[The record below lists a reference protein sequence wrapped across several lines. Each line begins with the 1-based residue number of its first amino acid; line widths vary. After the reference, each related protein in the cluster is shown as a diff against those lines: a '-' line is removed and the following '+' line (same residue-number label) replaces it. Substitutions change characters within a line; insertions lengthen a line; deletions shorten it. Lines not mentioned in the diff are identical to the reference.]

1 MATRAVI
8 AYLSADKELTT
19 TYNHYD
25 GYPDGLGKALLNHY
39 DDDSKANIVANV
51 GYISSIDTDTG
62 EITSNNSESPNKMD
76 LNGDWEESL
85 YEIVD
90 EIKSYG
96 VDYAYI
102 WNEVGGD
109 WNRVSNGSA
118 TNMVKDLANQMSSA
132 EYMFGPV
139 DEMKKDDGFD
149 DVEPS
154 LHVNEGDKTK
164 WAEFI
169 TENKVIDD
177 QWTVYVK
184 SLVNAIK
191 LNGIDDYLNF
201 SEDDFKE
208 DFDNYIADKMDM

>member
-1 MATRAVI
+1 MATRAII
-8 AYLSADKELTT
+8 AYLSEDKELTT

-51 GYISSIDTDTG
+51 GYISSIDPDTG

-109 WNRVSNGSA
+109 WNTVSNGST
-118 TNMVKDLANQMSSA
+118 TNMVKDLANQISSA

-139 DEMKKDDGFD
+139 DENKK
-149 DVEPS
+149 EEKMEEIEE
-154 LHVNEGDKTK
+154 NYNTK
-164 WAEFI
+164 WNEFI

-177 QWTVYVK
+177 QWTIYVK
-184 SLVNAIK
+184 SLVNDIK
-191 LNGIDDYLNF
+191 LNGVDGYVDF
-201 SEDDFKE
+201 SEGDFKE

>member
-1 MATRAVI
+1 MATRAII
-8 AYLSADKELTT
+8 AYLSEDKELTT

-51 GYISSIDTDTG
+51 GYISSIDPDTG

-109 WNRVSNGSA
+109 WNTVSNGSA

-139 DEMKKDDGFD
+139 DENKREEKM
-149 DVEPS
+149 EEIEEIEE
-154 LHVNEGDKTK
+154 NYNTK
-164 WAEFI
+164 WNEFI

-177 QWTVYVK
+177 QWTIYVK
-184 SLVNAIK
+184 SLVNDIK
-191 LNGIDDYLNF
+191 LNGVDGYVDF
-201 SEDDFKE
+201 SEGDFKE

>member
-1 MATRAVI
+1 MATRAII
-8 AYLSADKELTT
+8 AYLSEDKELTT

-51 GYISSIDTDTG
+51 GYISSIDPDTG

-109 WNRVSNGSA
+109 WNRISNGSA
-118 TNMVKDLANQMSSA
+118 TNMVRDLANQMSSA

-139 DEMKKDDGFD
+139 DENKK
-149 DVEPS
+149 EEKMEEIEE
-154 LHVNEGDKTK
+154 NYNTK
-164 WAEFI
+164 WNEFI

-177 QWTVYVK
+177 QWTIYVK
-184 SLVNAIK
+184 SLVNDIK
-191 LNGIDDYLNF
+191 LNGVDGYVDF
-201 SEDDFKE
+201 SEGDFKE

>member
-1 MATRAVI
+1 MATRAII
-8 AYLSADKELTT
+8 AYLSEDKELTT

-51 GYISSIDTDTG
+51 GYISSIDPDTG

-109 WNRVSNGSA
+109 WNRISNGSA
-118 TNMVKDLANQMSSA
+118 TNMVRDLANQMSSA

-139 DEMKKDDGFD
+139 DE
-149 DVEPS
+149 
-154 LHVNEGDKTK
+154 NEKEEKMEEIEENYNTK
-164 WAEFI
+164 WNEFI
-169 TENKVIDD
+169 TENKIIDD
-177 QWTVYVK
+177 QWTIYVK
-184 SLVNAIK
+184 SLVNDIK
-191 LNGIDDYLNF
+191 LNGVDGYVDF
-201 SEDDFKE
+201 SEGDFKE

>member
-1 MATRAVI
+1 MATRAII
-8 AYLSADKELTT
+8 AYLSEDKELTT

-51 GYISSIDTDTG
+51 GYISSIDPDTG

-76 LNGDWEESL
+76 LNGDWEEPL

-109 WNRVSNGSA
+109 WNTVSNGSA
-118 TNMVKDLANQMSSA
+118 TNMVKDLANQISSA

-139 DEMKKDDGFD
+139 DENKK
-149 DVEPS
+149 EEKMEEIEE
-154 LHVNEGDKTK
+154 NYNTK
-164 WAEFI
+164 WNEFI

-177 QWTVYVK
+177 QWTIYVK
-184 SLVNAIK
+184 SLVNDIK
-191 LNGIDDYLNF
+191 LNGVDGYVDF
-201 SEDDFKE
+201 SEGDFKE

>member
-1 MATRAVI
+1 MATRAII
-8 AYLSADKELTT
+8 AYLSEDKELTT

-39 DDDSKANIVANV
+39 DVDSKANIVANV
-51 GYISSIDTDTG
+51 GYISSIDPDTG

-102 WNEVGGD
+102 WNQVGGD
-109 WNRVSNGSA
+109 WNTISNGS
-118 TNMVKDLANQMSSA
+118 TENMVKDLANQISSA

-139 DEMKKDDGFD
+139 DENKTEEE
-149 DVEPS
+149 VEEIEE
-154 LHVNEGDKTK
+154 NYNTK
-164 WAEFI
+164 WNEFI

-184 SLVNAIK
+184 SLVNDIR
-191 LNGIDDYLNF
+191 LNGIADYADF
-201 SEDDFKE
+201 SESDFKE

>member
-1 MATRAVI
+1 MATRAII
-8 AYLSADKELTT
+8 AYLSEDKELTT

-51 GYISSIDTDTG
+51 GYISSIDPDTG

-109 WNRVSNGSA
+109 WNTVSNGSA

-139 DEMKKDDGFD
+139 DENKR
-149 DVEPS
+149 EEEIEEIEE
-154 LHVNEGDKTK
+154 NYNTK
-164 WAEFI
+164 WNEFI

-177 QWTVYVK
+177 QWTIYVK
-184 SLVNAIK
+184 SLVNDIK
-191 LNGIDDYLNF
+191 LNGVDGYVDF
-201 SEDDFKE
+201 SEGDFKE

>member
-1 MATRAVI
+1 MATRAII
-8 AYLSADKELTT
+8 AYLSEDKELTT

-51 GYISSIDTDTG
+51 GYISSIDPDTG

-109 WNRVSNGSA
+109 WNRISNGSA
-118 TNMVKDLANQMSSA
+118 TNMVRDLANQMSSA

-139 DEMKKDDGFD
+139 DENKK
-149 DVEPS
+149 EEKMEEIEE
-154 LHVNEGDKTK
+154 NYNTK
-164 WAEFI
+164 WNEFI
-169 TENKVIDD
+169 TENKIIDD
-177 QWTVYVK
+177 QWTIYVK
-184 SLVNAIK
+184 SLVNDIK
-191 LNGIDDYLNF
+191 LNGVDGYVDF
-201 SEDDFKE
+201 SEGDFKE

>member
-1 MATRAVI
+1 MATRAII
-8 AYLSADKELTT
+8 AYLSEDKELTT

-39 DDDSKANIVANV
+39 DDDSKANIVANI
-51 GYISSIDTDTG
+51 GYISSIDPDTG

-109 WNRVSNGSA
+109 WNRISNGSA
-118 TNMVKDLANQMSSA
+118 TNMVRDLANQMSSA

-139 DEMKKDDGFD
+139 DENKK
-149 DVEPS
+149 EEKMEEIEE
-154 LHVNEGDKTK
+154 NYNTK
-164 WAEFI
+164 WNEFI
-169 TENKVIDD
+169 TENKIIDD
-177 QWTVYVK
+177 QWTIYVK
-184 SLVNAIK
+184 SLVNDIK
-191 LNGIDDYLNF
+191 LNGVDGYVDF
-201 SEDDFKE
+201 SEGDFKE

>member
-1 MATRAVI
+1 MATRAII
-8 AYLSADKELTT
+8 AYLSEDKELTT

-51 GYISSIDTDTG
+51 GYISSIDPDTG

-109 WNRVSNGSA
+109 WNTVSNGSA

-139 DEMKKDDGFD
+139 DENKREEKM
-149 DVEPS
+149 EEIEE
-154 LHVNEGDKTK
+154 NYNTK
-164 WAEFI
+164 WNEFI

-177 QWTVYVK
+177 QWTIYVK
-184 SLVNAIK
+184 SLVNDIK
-191 LNGIDDYLNF
+191 LNGVDGYVDF
-201 SEDDFKE
+201 SEGDFKE

>member
-1 MATRAVI
+1 MATRAII
-8 AYLSADKELTT
+8 AYLSEDKELTT

-51 GYISSIDTDTG
+51 GYISSIDPDTG

-109 WNRVSNGSA
+109 WNTVSNGSA
-118 TNMVKDLANQMSSA
+118 TNMVKDLANQISSA

-139 DEMKKDDGFD
+139 DENKK
-149 DVEPS
+149 EEKMEEIEE
-154 LHVNEGDKTK
+154 NYNTK
-164 WAEFI
+164 WNEFI

-177 QWTVYVK
+177 QWTIYVK
-184 SLVNAIK
+184 SLVNDIK
-191 LNGIDDYLNF
+191 LNGVDGYVDF
-201 SEDDFKE
+201 SEGDFKE

>member
-1 MATRAVI
+1 MATRAII
-8 AYLSADKELTT
+8 AYLSEDKELTT

-51 GYISSIDTDTG
+51 GYISSIDPDTG

-109 WNRVSNGSA
+109 WNTVSNGSA
-118 TNMVKDLANQMSSA
+118 TNMVKDLANQISSA

-139 DEMKKDDGFD
+139 DENKK
-149 DVEPS
+149 EEKMEEIEE
-154 LHVNEGDKTK
+154 NYNTK
-164 WAEFI
+164 WNEFI
-169 TENKVIDD
+169 TENKIIDD
-177 QWTVYVK
+177 QWTIYVK
-184 SLVNAIK
+184 SLVNDIK
-191 LNGIDDYLNF
+191 LNGVDGYVDF
-201 SEDDFKE
+201 SEGDFKE

>member
-1 MATRAVI
+1 MATRAII
-8 AYLSADKELTT
+8 AYLSEDKELTT

-51 GYISSIDTDTG
+51 GYISSIDPDTG

-76 LNGDWEESL
+76 LNGDWGESL

-109 WNRVSNGSA
+109 WNTVSNGSA
-118 TNMVKDLANQMSSA
+118 TNMVKDLANQISSA

-139 DEMKKDDGFD
+139 DENKK
-149 DVEPS
+149 EEKMEEIEE
-154 LHVNEGDKTK
+154 NYNTK
-164 WAEFI
+164 WNEFI

-177 QWTVYVK
+177 QWTIYVK
-184 SLVNAIK
+184 SLVNDIK
-191 LNGIDDYLNF
+191 LNGVDGYVDF
-201 SEDDFKE
+201 SEGDFKE